1 MPCQEPHSL
10 PAEEETEM
18 ITYFWAAGIAFTIF
32 VFAGKAGL
40 VAGTTNIRALKILGL
55 ALMYGVL
62 ALLMGVILK
71 IFNPLNY
78 FEFFQKFMSC
88 GVILHLFLSI
98 GLLIWGVYT
107 IKSHVNR
114 QLDRMSKTGYLLML
128 PCPVCM
134 SAMLLSCSIFV
145 AITGID
151 PLKAGGL
158 MALLFMVVI
167 AGVAL
172 LTRRV
177 MRIDKE
183 GTQGPV
189 MLGFVMILVGLYFA
203 VSVIVVPVYSQSR
216 VFFSTAS
223 NIVPPSLSLKEAAV
237 ILAVSG
243 LFFGLGFFKNR
254 KKQNRTIVN

>member
-1 MPCQEPHSL
+1 
-10 PAEEETEM
+10 M
-18 ITYFWAAGIAFTIF
+18 ITYFWAAGIAFTVFI
-32 VFAGKAGL
+32 FAGKAGL
-40 VAGTTNIRALKILGL
+40 VAGTTNIRVMKILSL
-55 ALMYGVL
+55 ALIYGAL
-62 ALLMGVILK
+62 AFLMGVILK
-71 IFNPLNY
+71 VFNPLNY
-78 FEFFQKFMSC
+78 FEFFQKFMSH

-98 GLLIWGVYT
+98 GLIVLGVYT
-107 IKSHVNR
+107 IKLYVNR
-114 QLDRMSKTGYLLML
+114 ELDRMSKTGYLLMV
-128 PCPVCM
+128 PCPVCL

-177 MRIDKE
+177 MKIDKE
-183 GTQGPV
+183 GAQGPV
-189 MLGFVMILVGLYFA
+189 LLGFVMILAGLYFA

-223 NIVPPSLSLKEAAV
+223 NIVPPSLSLKEAAGL
-237 ILAVSG
+237 LAVSA

-254 KKQNRTIVN
+254 KERIN

>member
-1 MPCQEPHSL
+1 MPCQEHHPL

-18 ITYFWAAGIAFTIF
+18 ITYFWAAGIAFTVFI
-32 VFAGKAGL
+32 FAGKAGL

-71 IFNPLNY
+71 IFNSLNY
-78 FEFFQKFMSC
+78 FEFFQRFMSY

-98 GLLIWGVYT
+98 GLLAWGVYT
-107 IKSHVNR
+107 IKSFVNEK
-114 QLDRMSKTGYLLML
+114 LEYMSKTGYLLML
-128 PCPVCM
+128 PCPVCL

-158 MALLFMVVI
+158 MAGLFMVVI
-167 AGVAL
+167 AVVAL
-172 LTRRV
+172 LTRRL
-177 MRIDKE
+177 MKGDKI
-183 GTQGPV
+183 GVPGPV
-189 MLGFVMILVGLYFA
+189 LLGFVMVLIGLYFA

-223 NIVPPSLSLKEAAV
+223 NIAAPSLSLKEAAG

-243 LFFGLGFFKNR
+243 LFFGLGLFKSR
-254 KKQNRTIVN
+254 KEQNN